1 MSMQSYKIYS
11 KIYNILLYY
20 FVKATFAMRK
30 CIVLQSGDYNYLV
43 TKLQSYTVTFPIQ
56 SKQKIL
62 YIIYNKYIIYKIQ
75 PLPPTSCNHVTL

>member
-1 MSMQSYKIYS
+1 MSMQSYKKYN

-30 CIVLQSGDYNYLV
+30 CIILQSGDYNYLV

-62 YIIYNKYIIYKIQ
+62 YIIYNIIYYILYIKFSHSPQ
-75 PLPPTSCNHVTL
+75 PHVTM